1 MTLIV
6 RRNLLM
12 VALTLSLSLAVFIPR
27 VSACNSGSV
36 SVTSP
41 APGATITSGPVTITG
56 TYTCAY
62 SVQIGFNAGLLYN
75 VRMTPTGLDSGNWTY
90 IWNPAGYSGNV
101 EITARGYDS
110 ITRYFDWAPY
120 VDVTINI
127 PQYTPPVVSIVA
139 PADGSVANNTSQPI
153 SVSASAVNGLSSVQ
167 VRIDWGSWQAATF
180 SGSNYV
186 YTWNTT
192 GLGNFT
198 HCIEAQATDN
208 NGNFTKT
215 PTNYVKTGTGTN
227 EPPTNSQVE
236 RSMWLWEPAAY
247 QLVESSGAESV
258 LGQFMNST
266 TVSSHLRKTIYFY
279 ADQYDGGY
287 DLVNNSAGY
296 RSFIGWAHSQGYK
309 VFALLASGFYLAP
322 EYSYD
327 RYQAKAVALVEN
339 VLNFNISSPSNEQF
353 DGINTDFEPHG
364 LPDWTNNKISP
375 TVPQQWLDN
384 MYAMMK
390 RKAAS
395 GQNLNIGPA
404 MPRQFISDNICNS
417 VNWNG
422 TTEACYRHAQ
432 DITDYVTE
440 MDYRTVATGTDSIVY
455 WGQDCVNYATQI
467 GKYCLLGVETT
478 DINSTGD
485 PAKISFYTNGETS
498 MENTLSQV
506 YSNFASSQGFLG
518 MAIHHYDAYRIL
530 PTVQNISGTVWQS
543 TLTDSTPP
551 STPTNVTAT
560 TFNFQEI
567 DLHWSRSTDNNLV
580 DHYEVHRSTVS
591 GFTPSAANLAWTTE
605 FNFIQD
611 WGLLAST
618 TYYYVI
624 IAVDQSGNASAG
636 SSQISAATAAG
647 TGLSPMHIQSIS
659 ISFGRSTATGII
671 TMADSNNNPL
681 GSINVMGNWDG
692 AAGKKFDG
700 NTNSSGQ
707 YSTSSETLTYPVTV
721 SFTPVKI
728 VDGAVRNYW
737 AYSQDVVHTATA
749 SH

>member
-1 MTLIV
+1 MILIV
-6 RRNLLM
+6 RRSLVLI
-12 VALTLSLSLAVFIPR
+12 ALTLDVMVVAPQVR
-27 VSACNSGSV
+27 ACNAGSV
-36 SVTSP
+36 SVSNP
-41 APGATITSGPVTITG
+41 APGATITSAPVIIGG

-62 SVQIGFNAGLLYN
+62 NVQIGFNAGLLYN
-75 VRMTPTGLDSGNWTY
+75 VTMTPTGLDSGTWTY
-90 IWNPAGYSGNV
+90 TWNPAGYSGNV

-110 ITRYFDWAPY
+110 ITRYWDWAPY
-120 VDVTINI
+120 VNVTVNI

-139 PADGSVANNTSQPI
+139 PTDGSTANSTSQPI
-153 SVSASAVNGLSSVQ
+153 TVSASAINGLASVQ
-167 VRIDWGSWQAATF
+167 VRVDWGLWQMATL

-186 YTWNTT
+186 YNWNTS

-208 NGNFTKT
+208 NGNVTKT
-215 PTNYVKTGTGTN
+215 STNYVKTGSGTN
-227 EPPTNSQVE
+227 QPPTNTQVE

-247 QLVESSGAESV
+247 QLVESPGAESV

-266 TVSSHLRKTIYFY
+266 TVSTHLRKTIYFY

-287 DLVNNSAGY
+287 DLVNNPAGY
-296 RSFIGWAHSQGYK
+296 RNFIAWAHSQSYK

-339 VLNFNISSPSNEQF
+339 VLNYNISSASNEQF

-364 LPDWTNNKISP
+364 LPDWSNSKISP

-384 MYAMMK
+384 MYAMMR
-390 RKAAS
+390 RKAAA

-404 MPRQFISDNICNS
+404 MPRQFISDNICSN

-422 TTEACYRHAQ
+422 TTEACYQHTQ

-455 WGQDCVNYATQI
+455 WGQNCVNYATQI
-467 GKYCLLGVETT
+467 GKPCMLGVETS
-478 DINSTGD
+478 DINASGD
-485 PAKISFYTNGETS
+485 PAKISFYTDGETYL
-498 MENTLSQV
+498 ENTLSQV
-506 YSNFASSQGFLG
+506 YSSFTSSPGFLG

-530 PTVQNISGTVWQS
+530 PTIQNSSGGVWQP
-543 TLTDSTPP
+543 TLTDTTPP
-551 STPTNVTAT
+551 STPANVTAT

-591 GFTPSAANLAWTTE
+591 GFTPSSSNLAWTTE

-611 WGLLAST
+611 WGLLPST
-618 TYYYVI
+618 AYYYKI
-624 IAVDQSGNASAG
+624 IAVDQSGNASSA
-636 SSQISAATAAG
+636 SSQISATTAAS
-647 TGLSPMHIQSIS
+647 TGLFPMHIQSIS
-659 ISFGRSTATGII
+659 ISFGRNTATGTI

-681 GSINVMGNWDG
+681 SSINVMGNWDA
-692 AAGKKFDG
+692 AAGKKFTG

-721 SFTPVKI
+721 TFTPIKI
-728 VDGAVRNYW
+728 VDGAVRYYW
-737 AYSQDVVHTATA
+737 AYSQDVVHSGTA
-749 SH
+749 SN